1 MARKGTV
8 TPPALTKSGVSPIVT
23 EFQNACKLNGL
34 QDEEV
39 ITEWSNLLGQSD
51 TEIRLVNRTLTPQL
65 GKILLRLFQR
75 YQKIQKIHFYACYF
89 QDLVF
94 WGKLATDLQARSAVS
109 QLFLDYAPIPRD
121 LVTQF
126 LMVSSI
132 DFLSLRGN
140 QCVTSYD
147 FLTGH
152 PGRFSES
159 INCFYQ
165 CLASSTLKALDLSGC
180 HLGNDGAK
188 AIASVLFFTTHLRC
202 LNLTGNRISDLGAIA
217 LAGALAGHTLTAQEV
232 EVRERLA
239 NEEANQR
246 VNDDGGGLLKGKGK
260 GKKPVKKPAVKS
272 KKGQTTKTISAKS
285 LSFDPNSPIIPALL
299 AKWSTVIVKDD
310 GTEVLPGN
318 STLSTLTLDDN
329 GITGIGLSALVEM
342 LKGNTKLVNFSV
354 EGNPDIDRAE
364 AQKIA
369 RRYVPPPPPTPPA

>member
-1 MARKGTV
+1 MARKGTA
-8 TPPALTKSGVSPIVT
+8 TPPLLSKTGFPPIVA

-34 QDEEV
+34 QDEEM
-39 ITEWSNLLGQSD
+39 IAEWSNLLSQSD

-75 YQKIQKIHFYACYF
+75 YQKLLKINLYACYF
-89 QDLVF
+89 QDLNF
-94 WGKLATDLQARSAVS
+94 YGKFATDLQARSSVS

-121 LVTQF
+121 LVTPF
-126 LMVSSI
+126 LLVPSI

-165 CLASSTLKALDLSGC
+165 CLAQSTLKALDLSGC

-188 AIASVLFFTTHLRC
+188 AIASVLFFTSNLRC
-202 LNLTGNRISDLGAIA
+202 VNLTGNRISDVGAVA
-217 LAGALAGHTLTAQEV
+217 LAGALGGHVLTPQEV
-232 EVRERLA
+232 EVRARLA
-239 NEEANQR
+239 NEESKQR
-246 VNDDGGGLLKGKGK
+246 VNDDGGGLLKGKK
-260 GKKPVKKPAVKS
+260 GKKPPKKPAVKS
-272 KKGQTTKTISAKS
+272 KKGQPTKTISAKS
-285 LSFDPNSPIIPALL
+285 LSFDPSSPIIPALL
-299 AKWSTVIVKDD
+299 SKWSTVLVKED
-310 GTEVLPGN
+310 GTEILPGN

-329 GITGIGLSALVEM
+329 GITGIGLAALVEM
-342 LKGNTKLVNFSV
+342 LKGNTRLVNFSV
-354 EGNPDIDRAE
+354 DGNPDIDRAE